1 MANNIEVTVGSGT
14 TLKTTDNASVHTPHH
29 NVDVIAAGDN
39 NIGNVDVA
47 SIAAGDNNIGNVD
60 VVTLPALPAGTNNIG
75 DVDVL
80 SLPALPAG
88 TNAIGKLAA
97 NSGVDIGDV
106 DVTSVVPGTGATSLG
121 KAADGAAGA
130 TDTGVAALQVRDDAL
145 ATLTPIDGDYN
156 PLRGNARG
164 AQWVAIED
172 GAGGQITTFGGG
184 AQYTEA
190 DVDATITGT
199 AVMWE
204 DASDTL
210 RAVSAAKPLPV
221 NVVAGSAAGTEYTEA
236 DIDASIAG
244 TAIMWEDTSDTLRA
258 VSAAKPLPTQVSAA
272 LPAGTNNIGDVDIA
286 SIAAGTNNIGDVD
299 ILSIAAGE
307 NVIGKAAVPGALID
321 VTLSLDT
328 AAYAD
333 GDVLADTQTV
343 TSMFRV
349 ADGTATL
356 DSIHVLDE
364 DDQGQA
370 LDLIFLGANNSIGT
384 ENAAVSVTDA
394 NARDIQGRVRIGAA
408 DYYDMGGCRI
418 ATISG
423 IGLKLKAASGVT
435 TGNIAAVSR
444 GTGTYTASGIRLK
457 LGLTWD

>member
-88 TNAIGKLAA
+88 TKAI
-97 NSGVDIGDV
+97 
-106 DVTSVVPGTGATSLG
+106 
-121 KAADGAAGA
+121 DGAAGA

-172 GAGGQITTFGGG
+172 GAGGQITSFGGG
-184 AQYTEA
+184 TQYTEA
-190 DVDATITGT
+190 DVGPTITGT

-221 NVVAGSAAGTEYTEA
+221 NVVAGFAAG
-236 DIDASIAG
+236 
-244 TAIMWEDTSDTLRA
+244 
-258 VSAAKPLPTQVSAA
+258 AAKH
-272 LPAGTNNIGDVDIA
+272 PADNQR
-286 SIAAGTNNIGDVD
+286 S
-299 ILSIAAGE
+299 S
-307 NVIGKAAVPGALID
+307 P
-321 VTLSLDT
+321 
-328 AAYAD
+328 
-333 GDVLADTQTV
+333 
-343 TSMFRV
+343 R
-349 ADGTATL
+349 
-356 DSIHVLDE
+356 
-364 DDQGQA
+364 
-370 LDLIFLGANNSIGT
+370 
-384 ENAAVSVTDA
+384 
-394 NARDIQGRVRIGAA
+394 
-408 DYYDMGGCRI
+408 
-418 ATISG
+418 
-423 IGLKLKAASGVT
+423 
-435 TGNIAAVSR
+435 
-444 GTGTYTASGIRLK
+444 
-457 LGLTWD
+457 